1 MSLMIYTPVD
11 LIVGGEEE
19 IQKEEVGLDVTVW
32 SLPFTAA
39 VLEMA
44 IEVNGNELRRRYQWY
59 HTIPQYLVRNGRVP
73 HHTTPQSRGT
83 RPGTYSQQGFHYF

>member
-59 HTIPQYLVRNGRVP
+59 HTIPQYLVAVCTNYRHRTNCRQNV
-73 HHTTPQSRGT
+73 SFF
-83 RPGTYSQQGFHYF
+83 S

>member
-44 IEVNGNELRRRYQWY
+44 IEVNGNE
-59 HTIPQYLVRNGRVP
+59 
-73 HHTTPQSRGT
+73 
-83 RPGTYSQQGFHYF
+83 

>member
-1 MSLMIYTPVD
+1 MIYTPVD

-59 HTIPQYLVRNGRVP
+59 HIPYCTTVPGTERKSTTP
-73 HHTTPQSRGT
+73 HHTTEQRYPYQAR
-83 RPGTYSQQGFHYF
+83 Y